1 MSEFEHWQSERDD
14 AGVLWLGADKAD
26 GSANVLSGPVLR
38 ELDQLIT
45 DAQRNPPAA
54 LVIHSKKPSGFVMG
68 ADINEFTRLANEHEA
83 YELVRLGQ
91 QVLDRLEQ
99 ATFPTVAA
107 IDGFALGG
115 GLELAMACHYR
126 VAVDSDKGTIGLPE
140 VKLGIHPGFGGT
152 VRAIQLAGVADAMP
166 LMLTGKSIKP
176 AKAMQLGLVDA
187 VCSRD
192 QLHEKAAE
200 IAANR
205 PARARAPLSKRLL
218 NLPGVRGIV
227 ANGIRKQTAAK
238 ANPAHYP
245 APFAIID
252 LWRQH
257 GASPTTGYDAE
268 ARSIARLMVGNTAQN
283 LVRVFFLQ
291 NKLKGQ
297 GNKPTTQVAHVHVV
311 GAGVMGGDIAAWC
324 ALRGLRVSLQDRE
337 MKYIEPALAR
347 AHKLFERKI
356 RDATKLE
363 ATRNNLI
370 ADVEAN
376 EVANADLVIE
386 AIFENQEA
394 KQSLYQ
400 QLVAKMKPG
409 AILASNT
416 SSIPLEILREGL
428 PEPDR
433 FIGLHFFNPV
443 AQLPL
448 VEVIEADGAA
458 AEALDIGLAFVKR
471 IAKSPLLCK
480 SAPGF
485 VVNRILAPY
494 MGEAFRLVSEGYAKQ
509 AIDKAALAF
518 GMPMGP
524 VELADTVGLDVG
536 LSVSRVLGNDES
548 DLGELIEM
556 VDAGHVGRK
565 AGKGFYEWVEGKA
578 VKPAQPDAPALPE
591 NVTDRLIL
599 PMVREAILCLHEGIV
614 ASEDLLDAGIIF
626 GTGFAPFRGGPLR
639 YARERGIE
647 DVAAALTEL
656 NSQFGDRFALPEAA
670 WTSLCHQQLRTRS
683 HVGGNET
690 GPGGFW

>member
-639 YARERGIE
+639 YARERGTE
-647 DVAAALTEL
+647 NVAAALTEL
-656 NSQFGDRFALPEAA
+656 SSQFGDRFALPEAA
-670 WTSLCHQQLRTRS
+670 WASF
-683 HVGGNET
+683 VAADV
-690 GPGGFW
+690 